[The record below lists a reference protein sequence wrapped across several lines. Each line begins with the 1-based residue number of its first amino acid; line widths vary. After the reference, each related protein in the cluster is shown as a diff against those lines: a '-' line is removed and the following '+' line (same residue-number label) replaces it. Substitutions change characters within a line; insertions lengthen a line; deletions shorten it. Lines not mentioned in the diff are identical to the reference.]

1 MGQVLATQW
10 GTETRKI
17 DFFDVKNDVEALLEC
32 VAEQEQALYRAH
44 TAMDIL
50 QDHAEKGTQAMT
62 DQDTDDD
69 RTAGAEQQPPN
80 TYTFQTAIVGV
91 RFYEGAS
98 TLLAAEELR
107 DLPPALVREPDNKYD
122 KNAIAVYLDD
132 TKVGHIPAPQAK
144 ILAPMLDAGRKV
156 LDIKR
161 RGVTG
166 LVLTLEKKDAPD

>member
-1 MGQVLATQW
+1 M
-10 GTETRKI
+10 TEET
-17 DFFDVKNDVEALLEC
+17 
-32 VAEQEQALYRAH
+32 QEQVDAEAEASAEA
-44 TAMDIL
+44 TAPT
-50 QDHAEKGTQAMT
+50 H
-62 DQDTDDD
+62 
-69 RTAGAEQQPPN
+69 
-80 TYTFQTAIVGV
+80 TFQTAIVGV

-166 LVLTLEKKDAPD
+166 LVLTLEKEAANAPD

>member
-1 MGQVLATQW
+1 M
-10 GTETRKI
+10 TEET
-17 DFFDVKNDVEALLEC
+17 
-32 VAEQEQALYRAH
+32 QEQV
-44 TAMDIL
+44 DSE
-50 QDHAEKGTQAMT
+50 AEAS
-62 DQDTDDD
+62 
-69 RTAGAEQQPPN
+69 AEASSN
-80 TYTFQTAIVGV
+80 THTFQTAIVGV

-144 ILAPMLDAGRKV
+144 FLAPLLDAGAQV

-166 LVLTLEKKDAPD
+166 LILTVEKAKEAPHD